1 MSDNPFRQVNLLQSA
16 ILWLTVV
23 ILAASFVC
31 ALWINTGLRLP
42 VEAADDTVGLLVDY
56 DELKRIADG
65 SPDISFADMARKAA
79 VAGATGM
86 VVRERILAD
95 WENAGD
101 VLVFSGTE
109 LAFHLENEGGAS
121 GGPRSG
127 AAVDVEQT
135 YILTKDARVYE
146 QIYSLLEAKRRYP
159 DPFTY
164 PGYLGIAAH
173 LSSSERATLGL
184 GFPLARLEE
193 AAAEGLQII
202 PRLRNW
208 EPVREDSLAAVFAWV
223 ANVPNLAGIGFN
235 DQSVPGGGTNPVL
248 QDYIAEA
255 IAPLGKPLIS
265 FEFYDQAGLAGL
277 AARLDYRV
285 LRAHAIAE
293 NELRKYANLR
303 DAMDRYNLAAT
314 ERNIRYIY
322 LRFYG
327 LENPAASMMSNME
340 LITSVRAGLV
350 AEGLRIG
357 DPSVIPSLAV
367 PVPASFLTGAGVV
380 AAGLW
385 LLALGA
391 QSFMKKR
398 LATVW
403 AALLVAGL
411 AAWALLLLWSPVL
424 AAKLM
429 ALAGAAVFPSLG
441 ILLALRRDRQPWG
454 ERLSPARLLRAVWL
468 LLVLS
473 AFTLAG
479 AMVMS
484 ALLAAPAFMLKLDG
498 FAGVKAA
505 HLIPL
510 VIVPFILWLRE
521 NDRYTLFADTVNSR
535 IRFWQLMAGLV
546 LLAGLALY
554 ILRTGNESLGTVSEL
569 EMQIRQYLDRIL
581 SVRPRTKE
589 FLIGHPILLVQL
601 YYGYR
606 FSLFPLLLAGMIG
619 QISLINT
626 YAHIH
631 TPLTISLL
639 RSAHGLW
646 IGIILGAAAIV
657 VLTWIG
663 RRTKAIGASHEYKER
678 GRHDLS

>member
-1 MSDNPFRQVNLLQSA
+1 MSAGPFRSANLLQSA
-16 ILWLTVV
+16 ILWLTVL
-23 ILAASFVC
+23 ILAASFAC
-31 ALWINTGLRLP
+31 ALWINLRFRMP
-42 VEAADDTVGLLVDY
+42 VEAGDWTVGLLVDY

-65 SPDISFADMARKAA
+65 SPDITFADMARKAS
-79 VAGATGM
+79 VAGATGL

-109 LAFHLENEGGAS
+109 LAFHIESGSASSVGARP
-121 GGPRSG
+121 GT
-127 AAVDVEQT
+127 AVDVEQT
-135 YILTKDARVYE
+135 YILTKDPRVYE

-159 DPFTY
+159 DTFAY
-164 PGYLGIAAH
+164 PGYLGIAVR

-193 AAAEGLQII
+193 AAAEGLQVI

-208 EPVREDSLAAVFAWV
+208 EPVREDSLAAVFGWV
-223 ANVPNLAGIGFN
+223 GKVPNLAGIGFN

-255 IAPLGKPLIS
+255 MAPLGKPLIS

-277 AARLDYRV
+277 AARLDNRV

-293 NELRKYANLR
+293 NELRKYANIR

-327 LENPAASMMSNME
+327 LENPAASMMANME
-340 LITSVRAGLV
+340 LITSVRAGLI
-350 AEGLRIG
+350 AEGLHIG
-357 DPSVIPSLAV
+357 DPSVIPAFAV
-367 PVPASFLTGAGVV
+367 PVEAGFLTGAGVV

-385 LLALGA
+385 LLALGV
-391 QSFMKKR
+391 QPFVKKR
-398 LATVW
+398 LAAVW
-403 AALLVAGL
+403 AILLVAGL
-411 AAWALLLLWSPVL
+411 AVWALLLMWSPVL

-441 ILLALRRDRQPWG
+441 ILLVLRRDRQPWG
-454 ERLSPARLLRAVWL
+454 DRLSAGQLLRAVWL
-468 LLVLS
+468 LLILS

-479 AMVMS
+479 AMIMS
-484 ALLAAPAFMLKLDG
+484 ALLAAPSFMLNLDG
-498 FAGVKAA
+498 FVGVKAA

-510 VIVPFILWLRE
+510 ALVPFILWLRE
-521 NDRYTLFADTVNSR
+521 NERYTLLTDMVNSS
-535 IRFWQLMAGLV
+535 IRLWQLVAGLI
-546 LLAGLALY
+546 LLAGLAVY
-554 ILRTGNESLGTVSEL
+554 ILRTGNESLGTVSSL

-589 FLIGHPILLVQL
+589 FLIGHPIMLVQL

-606 FSLFPLLLAGMIG
+606 FSMFPLLLAGMIG

-631 TPLTISLL
+631 TPLLVSLL
-639 RSAHGLW
+639 RSFHGLW
-646 IGIILGAAAIV
+646 IGIVLGAVAIV
-657 VLTWIG
+657 ALTWIG
-663 RRTKAIGASHEYKER
+663 RRIQAIGALHEHKER
-678 GRHDLS
+678 